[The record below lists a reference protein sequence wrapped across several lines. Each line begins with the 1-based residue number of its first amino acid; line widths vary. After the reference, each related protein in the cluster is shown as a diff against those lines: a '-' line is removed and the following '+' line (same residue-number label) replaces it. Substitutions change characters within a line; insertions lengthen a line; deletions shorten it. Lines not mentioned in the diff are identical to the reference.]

1 MTTKPAITERVRDM
15 YTRFPYPPPEAVAG
29 TRPISTFLD
38 YARHVLW
45 PWRKDLAGLRVLDAG
60 CGTGTAA
67 VVIARDFPEVE
78 VVGIDLSQTSLR
90 HARALAKKYK
100 VGNNLQ
106 LRCLPIERV
115 GELKQQFDYII
126 SSGVIHHLDSPDQGL
141 RALTDVLSAFGGI
154 FLMVYATYGRAGVYM
169 LQDAMRVLG
178 GERDFVERA
187 DMARTV
193 VEHLPNQHPFDRSQ
207 WADVRWSGDAGVV
220 DLLLHVRDRS
230 YTVPQLY
237 DLLDGAG
244 LRLDRFTDSVAYDP
258 TTYVRDPE
266 LARRFEELDSPA
278 RAQVAELLNGRMRK
292 HHLFA
297 TRASY
302 VPFHPTVAG
311 HVALTLRPSR
321 SPMFAWDELEEIGEV
336 GHEEVR
342 LKERPLSESYARSF
356 DLAPWN
362 VAMLAACDGTRTA
375 MDIFGLPEFHPL
387 IPGDTTEDKLATFGE
402 LLQLLAAHEVILCEI

>member
-15 YTRFPYPPPEAVAG
+15 YTRFPYPPPDAVAG
-29 TRPISTFLD
+29 TRPVSTVLD

-45 PWRKDLAGLRVLDAG
+45 PWRKDLSGLRVLDAG

-78 VVGIDLSQTSLR
+78 VLGIDLSETSLE
-90 HARALAKKYK
+90 HARELAKKFN
-100 VGNNLQ
+100 VGDNLQ
-106 LRCLPIERV
+106 LRSLPIERV
-115 GELKQQFDYII
+115 GELNQQFDYII
-126 SSGVIHHLDSPDQGL
+126 SSGVIHHLDSPDRGL
-141 RALTDVLSAFGGI
+141 RALTDVLSPSGGI

-193 VEHLPNQHPFDRSQ
+193 IEHLPNQHPFDVAH
-207 WADVRWSGDAGVV
+207 WADIRWTGDAGVV

-237 DLLDGAG
+237 ELLDGAG
-244 LRLDRFTDSVAYDP
+244 LRLARFTDPVAYDP
-258 TTYVRDPE
+258 TTYVRDPD
-266 LARRFEELDSPA
+266 LARRFEELDPPA

-292 HHLFA
+292 HHVFA

-311 HVALTLRPSR
+311 HVALALRPSR
-321 SPMFAWDELEEIGEV
+321 SPIFAWDEMEQIGEV
-336 GHEEVR
+336 GQEEIR
-342 LKERPLSESYARSF
+342 LKERTFSESYARSF

-362 VAMLAACDGTRTA
+362 VAMLAECDGTRTA
-375 MDIFGLPEFHPL
+375 MDIFCLPEFYPL
-387 IPGDTTEDKLATFGE
+387 VPGDTAEDKLATFGE
-402 LLQLLAAHEVILCEI
+402 LVQLLAAHEVILCEI

>member
-15 YTRFPYPPPEAVAG
+15 YTRYPYPPPDAVAG
-29 TRPISTFLD
+29 TRPISTVLE

-45 PWRKDLAGLRVLDAG
+45 PWRKNLAGLRVLDAG

-90 HARALAKKYK
+90 HARALAKKHG
-100 VGNNLQ
+100 VGKNLQ
-106 LRCLPIERV
+106 FRCLPIERV
-115 GELKQQFDYII
+115 GELNQQFDYII
-126 SSGVIHHLDSPDQGL
+126 SSGVIHHLDSPDRGL
-141 RALTDVLSAFGGI
+141 RALTDILSPSGGI

-193 VEHLPNQHPFDRSQ
+193 VQHLPNQHPFDPNH
-207 WADVRWSGDAGVV
+207 WADVRWTGDAGVV

-230 YTVPQLY
+230 YTVPQVY
-237 DLLDGAG
+237 ELLDGAG
-244 LRLDRFTDSVAYDP
+244 LRLARFTDPVAYDP

-266 LARRFEELDSPA
+266 LVRRFEELDTPA
-278 RAQVAELLNGRMRK
+278 RAQVAELLNGRMKK

-297 TRASY
+297 TRADY
-302 VPFHPTVAG
+302 APLHPTVAG
-311 HVALTLRPSR
+311 HVALAMRPSR
-321 SPMFAWDELEEIGEV
+321 SPMFAWDELEEIGEA
-336 GHEEVR
+336 GHEEIRV
-342 LKERPLSESYARSF
+342 KERSFSENYTRSF

-362 VAMLAACDGTRTA
+362 VAILAACDGTRTA
-375 MDIFGLPEFHPL
+375 LDIFCLPEISAL
-387 IPGDTTEDKLATFGE
+387 IPGETVEDKLATFGA
-402 LLQLLAAHEVILCEI
+402 LIQVFAAHEVILCEI